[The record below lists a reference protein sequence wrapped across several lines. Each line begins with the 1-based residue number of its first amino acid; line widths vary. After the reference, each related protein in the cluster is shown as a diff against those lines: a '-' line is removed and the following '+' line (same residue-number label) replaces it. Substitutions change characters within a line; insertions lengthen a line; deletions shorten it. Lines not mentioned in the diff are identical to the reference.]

1 MNNNRVVLYESLVR
15 LSFIAIFMFALV
27 VGTAGLFSICRMFLE
42 TEMPSL
48 EFITRDL
55 S

>member
-1 MNNNRVVLYESLVR
+1 MNNNRMVLYESLVR

-27 VGTAGLFSICRMFLE
+27 VGTVGLVSICRMFVE
-42 TEMPSL
+42 SEMPRL
-48 EFITRDL
+48 EFISRDL

>member
-1 MNNNRVVLYESLVR
+1 MSDSRILFYESLVR
-15 LSFIAIFMFALV
+15 LAFVAVFMFALI
-27 VGTAGLFSICRMFLE
+27 VGTVGLVSICRMFLSS
-42 TEMPSL
+42 EMPRL